1 MVSKY
6 LGPFVIVVRIAIVGT
21 RGLPPNYGGYETFTD
36 HFVKHMV
43 ERGHDVIVACEGR
56 PRKEK
61 LEHYNGAK
69 LVYFPTKPPR
79 IYSLRKIYE
88 GINDLYF
95 LFTSC
100 KKV

>member
-69 LVYFPTKPPR
+69 LVYFPTKPLGYTP
-79 IYSLRKIYE
+79 
-88 GINDLYF
+88 
-95 LFTSC
+95 
-100 KKV
+100 